1 MVSPVPPAPS
11 TDVVR
16 GPVRA
21 VGLTAVGVA
30 GLLEAAHRRLHR
42 LGPNEAADA
51 LFDGALLADILP
63 REQRLWEGGIP
74 GAQIIER
81 NVLEWRLDRGSE
93 ARIPEATSYD
103 LHLILFCSEGYATSL
118 AAVALQDLGLR
129 RATDLVGGF
138 HAWAGA
144 GLPVNPERAG
154 VAPFIS
160 RPPSP
165 GSAHR
170 TSSVPLTDSWP
181 EPVYTLR
188 PSSPPRCLRR
198 PGVQPGGAQARRFEP
213 RRDHRGERHRRRGDR
228 CVRPRVSQPDRG
240 RPVRRRHRRVAPR
253 RHLRSRMTRHLR
265 DDGQPAPPLRAV
277 LLPRDRGGVARP
289 SRGDQRERLS
299 RLTNR

>member
-1 MVSPVPPAPS
+1 MRAVPGASRVRVRATSTLVSPVPLAPS
-11 TDVVR
+11 THAVS

-21 VGLTAVGVA
+21 AGLKAVGVA

-42 LGPNEAADA
+42 LGPNEATDA
-51 LFDGALLADILP
+51 LFDGALLVDIRP

-81 NVLEWRLDRGSE
+81 NVLEWRLDPASE

-103 LHLILFCSEGYATSL
+103 LHVILFCSEGYATSL

-165 GSAHR
+165 GSSHR
-170 TSSVPLTDSWP
+170 TSSVPLKDS
-181 EPVYTLR
+181 
-188 PSSPPRCLRR
+188 
-198 PGVQPGGAQARRFEP
+198 
-213 RRDHRGERHRRRGDR
+213 
-228 CVRPRVSQPDRG
+228 
-240 RPVRRRHRRVAPR
+240 
-253 RHLRSRMTRHLR
+253 
-265 DDGQPAPPLRAV
+265 
-277 LLPRDRGGVARP
+277 
-289 SRGDQRERLS
+289 
-299 RLTNR
+299 